1 MYSKLASVL
10 YHETTIL
17 ARLDELAREISRDY
31 ASRELTVVFILH
43 GSLFFVADL
52 LRRVNL
58 PLRISSLDVA
68 SYHGGTT
75 SSGTI
80 TFNQIALPD
89 VRGRH
94 VLLIDDILDTG
105 RTLATIR
112 QRLMDEAGP
121 AGIRIAVLLEK
132 RRPREVPITADYV
145 GFEIGDEFV
154 VGYGLDFQGH
164 FRNLPCIGILR
175 NDAGPV

>member
-1 MYSKLASVL
+1 M
-10 YHETTIL
+10 
-17 ARLDELAREISRDY
+17 
-31 ASRELTVVFILH
+31 
-43 GSLFFVADL
+43 
-52 LRRVNL
+52 
-58 PLRISSLDVA
+58 
-68 SYHGGTT
+68 
-75 SSGTI
+75 
-80 TFNQIALPD
+80 
-89 VRGRH
+89 
-94 VLLIDDILDTG
+94 LLIDDILDTG

-121 AGIRIAVLLEK
+121 ASIRIAVLLEK

>member
-75 SSGTI
+75 S
-80 TFNQIALPD
+80 
-89 VRGRH
+89 
-94 VLLIDDILDTG
+94 
-105 RTLATIR
+105 
-112 QRLMDEAGP
+112 
-121 AGIRIAVLLEK
+121 
-132 RRPREVPITADYV
+132 
-145 GFEIGDEFV
+145 
-154 VGYGLDFQGH
+154 
-164 FRNLPCIGILR
+164 
-175 NDAGPV
+175 